1 MTKYIFI
8 FIFVI
13 ISSCSSGKVVN
24 SHGNNL
30 INITNSKLIVNKTN
44 KNDIL
49 DILGPP
55 SSKSSFDENIW
66 IYIETKKQSTSLF
79 KVGSRKLVKSNV
91 LVVRINERGI
101 LEKKDY
107 YNIDD
112 MNKIK
117 FSEQVTQSGYDKN
130 SYVYGV
136 LRSLRDKI
144 NSPIKRKSSKDD

>member
-8 FIFVI
+8 FIFFI

-24 SHGNNL
+24 THGNNL

-44 KNDIL
+44 KNDIIDL
-49 DILGPP
+49 LGPP
-55 SSKSSFDENIW
+55 SSKSSFNENIW

-79 KVGSRKLVKSNV
+79 KIGSRKLIKSNV
-91 LVVRINERGI
+91 LVVRLNERGV
-101 LEKKDY
+101 LKKKDY

-112 MNKIK
+112 MNKVK
-117 FSEQVTQSGYDKN
+117 FSEQVTQSGYNKN

-144 NSPIKRKSSKDD
+144 NSPIKRKSTKDD

>member
-8 FIFVI
+8 FIFLV

-24 SHGNNL
+24 THGNNL

-44 KNDIL
+44 KNDII

-55 SSKSSFDENIW
+55 SSKSSFNENIW

-79 KVGSRKLVKSNV
+79 KVGSRKLIKSNV
-91 LVVRINERGI
+91 LVVKINERGV

-107 YNIDD
+107 YDIND

-117 FSEQVTQSGYDKN
+117 FREQITQSGYDKD

-144 NSPIKRKSSKDD
+144 NSPIKRKSSKDN

>member
-1 MTKYIFI
+1 MIQYIFI

-13 ISSCSSGKVVN
+13 ISSCTSGKVIE

-44 KNDIL
+44 KNDIINL
-49 DILGPP
+49 LGPP
-55 SSKSSFDENIW
+55 SSKSSFNDNIW
-66 IYIETKKQSTSLF
+66 IYIETKKQSTSLI
-79 KVGSRKLVKSNV
+79 KLGSRKLIKSNV
-91 LVVRINERGI
+91 LVVRLNQRGI

-117 FSEQVTQSGYDKN
+117 FTEQVTQSGYDKN

-144 NSPIKRKSSKDD
+144 NSPIKRKSSKDN

>member
-13 ISSCSSGKVVN
+13 ISSCTSGKVIN
-24 SHGNNL
+24 NHGNNL

-44 KNDIL
+44 KNDIMDL
-49 DILGPP
+49 LGPP
-55 SSKSSFDENIW
+55 SSKSSFNENIW
-66 IYIETKKQSTSLF
+66 IYIETKKQSTSIF
-79 KVGSRKLVKSNV
+79 KVGSRKLIKSNV

-112 MNKIK
+112 MNSIK

-144 NSPIKRKSSKDD
+144 NSPIKRKSSKEN

>member
-8 FIFVI
+8 FIFLF

-24 SHGNNL
+24 THGNNL

-44 KNDIL
+44 KNDIIDL
-49 DILGPP
+49 LGPP
-55 SSKSSFDENIW
+55 SSKSSFNENIW

-79 KVGSRKLVKSNV
+79 KIGSRKLVKSNV
-91 LVVRINERGI
+91 LVVRMNERGI
-101 LEKKDY
+101 LEKKDFY
-107 YNIDD
+107 DIND

-117 FSEQVTQSGYDKN
+117 FSEQITQSGYDKN

-144 NSPIKRKSSKDD
+144 NSPIKRKSSKDN

>member
-8 FIFVI
+8 FIFFI

-24 SHGNNL
+24 THGNNL

-44 KNDIL
+44 KNDIIDL
-49 DILGPP
+49 LGPP
-55 SSKSSFDENIW
+55 SSKSSFNENIW

-79 KVGSRKLVKSNV
+79 KIGSRKLIKSNV
-91 LVVRINERGI
+91 LVVRLNERGV
-101 LEKKDY
+101 LKKKDY

-144 NSPIKRKSSKDD
+144 NSPIKRKSSKDN

>member
-13 ISSCSSGKVVN
+13 ISSCTSGKVIKN
-24 SHGNNL
+24 HGNNL

-44 KNDIL
+44 KNDIMDL
-49 DILGPP
+49 LGPP
-55 SSKSSFDENIW
+55 SSKSSFNENIW
-66 IYIETKKQSTSLF
+66 IYIETKKQSTSIF
-79 KVGSRKLVKSNV
+79 KVGSRKLIKSNV

-112 MNKIK
+112 MNSIK

-144 NSPIKRKSSKDD
+144 NSPIKRKSSKDN

>member
-8 FIFVI
+8 FIFFI

-24 SHGNNL
+24 THGNNL

-44 KNDIL
+44 KNDIIDL
-49 DILGPP
+49 LGPP
-55 SSKSSFDENIW
+55 SSKSSFNDNIW

-79 KVGSRKLVKSNV
+79 KIGSRKLIKSNV
-91 LVVRINERGI
+91 LVVRLNERGV
-101 LEKKDY
+101 LKKKDY

-117 FSEQVTQSGYDKN
+117 FSEQITKSGYDKN

-144 NSPIKRKSSKDD
+144 NSPIKRKSSKDN

>member
-8 FIFVI
+8 FIFFI

-24 SHGNNL
+24 THGNNL

-44 KNDIL
+44 KNDIIDL
-49 DILGPP
+49 LGPP
-55 SSKSSFDENIW
+55 SSKSSFNENIW

-79 KVGSRKLVKSNV
+79 KVGSRKLIKSNV
-91 LVVRINERGI
+91 LVVRLNERGI
-101 LEKKDY
+101 LKKKDY

-112 MNKIK
+112 MNKVK
-117 FSEQVTQSGYDKN
+117 FSEQVTQSGYNKN

-144 NSPIKRKSSKDD
+144 NSPIKRKSTKDD

>member
-8 FIFVI
+8 FIFLI

-24 SHGNNL
+24 THGNNL

-44 KNDIL
+44 KNDIIDL
-49 DILGPP
+49 LGPP
-55 SSKSSFDENIW
+55 SSKSSFNENIW

-91 LVVRINERGI
+91 LVVRMNERGI
-101 LEKKDY
+101 LEKKDFY
-107 YNIDD
+107 DIND

-117 FSEQVTQSGYDKN
+117 FSEQITQSGYDKN

-144 NSPIKRKSSKDD
+144 NSPIKRKSSKEN

>member
-13 ISSCSSGKVVN
+13 ISSCTSGKVIN
-24 SHGNNL
+24 NHGNNL

-44 KNDIL
+44 KNDIM

-55 SSKSSFDENIW
+55 SSKSSFNENIW
-66 IYIETKKQSTSLF
+66 IYIETKKQSTSIF
-79 KVGSRKLVKSNV
+79 KVGSRKLIKSNV
-91 LVVRINERGI
+91 LVVTINERGI

-112 MNKIK
+112 MNNIK

-144 NSPIKRKSSKDD
+144 NSPIKRKSSKDN

>member
-8 FIFVI
+8 FIFLF

-24 SHGNNL
+24 THGNNL

-44 KNDIL
+44 KNDII

-55 SSKSSFDENIW
+55 SSKSSFNENIW

-79 KVGSRKLVKSNV
+79 KVGSRKLIKSNV
-91 LVVRINERGI
+91 LVVKINERGV

-107 YNIDD
+107 YDIND

-117 FSEQVTQSGYDKN
+117 FSEQITQSGYDKD

-144 NSPIKRKSSKDD
+144 NSPIKRKSSKDN

>member
-13 ISSCSSGKVVN
+13 ISSCTSGKVIN
-24 SHGNNL
+24 NHGNNL

-44 KNDIL
+44 KNDIM

-55 SSKSSFDENIW
+55 SSKSSFNENIW

-79 KVGSRKLVKSNV
+79 KIGSRKLIKSNV
-91 LVVRINERGI
+91 LVVRLNERGV
-101 LEKKDY
+101 LKKKDY

-117 FSEQVTQSGYDKN
+117 FSEQVTKSGYDKN

-144 NSPIKRKSSKDD
+144 NSPIKRKSSKDN

>member
-13 ISSCSSGKVVN
+13 ISSCSSGKVIN

-55 SSKSSFDENIW
+55 SSKSSFNENIW

-91 LVVRINERGI
+91 LVVKINERGI

>member
-55 SSKSSFDENIW
+55 SSKSSFNENIW

-79 KVGSRKLVKSNV
+79 KVGSRVLIKSNV

-144 NSPIKRKSSKDD
+144 NSPIKRKSSKDN

>member
-8 FIFVI
+8 FIFFI

-24 SHGNNL
+24 THGNNL

-44 KNDIL
+44 KNDIIDL
-49 DILGPP
+49 LGPP
-55 SSKSSFDENIW
+55 SSKSSFNDNIW

-79 KVGSRKLVKSNV
+79 KIGSRKLIKSNV
-91 LVVRINERGI
+91 LVVRLNERGV
-101 LEKKDY
+101 LKKKDY

-144 NSPIKRKSSKDD
+144 NSPIKRKSSKDN

>member
-13 ISSCSSGKVVN
+13 ISSCTSGKVIN
-24 SHGNNL
+24 NHGNNL

-44 KNDIL
+44 KNDIM

-79 KVGSRKLVKSNV
+79 KVGSRKLIKSNV
-91 LVVRINERGI
+91 LVVKINKKGI

-112 MNKIK
+112 MNNIK

-144 NSPIKRKSSKDD
+144 NSPIKRKSSKE

>member
-13 ISSCSSGKVVN
+13 ISSCSSGKVIN

-55 SSKSSFDENIW
+55 SSKSSFNENIW

-101 LEKKDY
+101 LEKK
-107 YNIDD
+107 
-112 MNKIK
+112 
-117 FSEQVTQSGYDKN
+117 E
-130 SYVYGV
+130 
-136 LRSLRDKI
+136 
-144 NSPIKRKSSKDD
+144 

>member
-8 FIFVI
+8 FIFLI

-24 SHGNNL
+24 THGNNL

-55 SSKSSFDENIW
+55 SSKSSFNENIW

>member
-1 MTKYIFI
+1 MIKYILIFI
-8 FIFVI
+8 FFI

-24 SHGNNL
+24 THGNNL

-44 KNDIL
+44 KNDIIDL
-49 DILGPP
+49 LGPP
-55 SSKSSFDENIW
+55 SSKSSFNDNIW

-79 KVGSRKLVKSNV
+79 KIGSRKLIKSNV
-91 LVVRINERGI
+91 LVVRLNERGV
-101 LEKKDY
+101 LKKKDY

-117 FSEQVTQSGYDKN
+117 FSEQVTKSGYDKN

-144 NSPIKRKSSKDD
+144 NSPIKRKSSKDN

>member
-13 ISSCSSGKVVN
+13 ISSCSSGKVIN

-55 SSKSSFDENIW
+55 SSKSSFNENIW

>member
-1 MTKYIFI
+1 MIQYIFI

-13 ISSCSSGKVVN
+13 ISSCTSGKVIK

-30 INITNSKLIVNKTN
+30 INITNSKLVVNKTN
-44 KNDIL
+44 KNDIINL
-49 DILGPP
+49 LGPP
-55 SSKSSFDENIW
+55 SSKSSFNDNIW
-66 IYIETKKQSTSLF
+66 IYIETKKQSTSLI
-79 KVGSRKLVKSNV
+79 KLGSRKLIKSNV
-91 LVVRINERGI
+91 LVVRLNQRGI

-117 FSEQVTQSGYDKN
+117 FTEQVTQSGYDKN

-144 NSPIKRKSSKDD
+144 NSPIKRKSSKDN

>member
-13 ISSCSSGKVVN
+13 ISSCTSGKVIN
-24 SHGNNL
+24 NHGNNL

-44 KNDIL
+44 KNDIM

-55 SSKSSFDENIW
+55 SSKSSFNENIW
-66 IYIETKKQSTSLF
+66 IYIETKKQSTSIF
-79 KVGSRKLVKSNV
+79 KVGSRKLIKSNV
-91 LVVRINERGI
+91 LVVTINERGI

-112 MNKIK
+112 MNNIK

-144 NSPIKRKSSKDD
+144 NSPIKRKSSKEN

>member
-13 ISSCSSGKVVN
+13 ISSCTSGKVIN
-24 SHGNNL
+24 NHGNNL

-44 KNDIL
+44 KNDIMDL
-49 DILGPP
+49 LGPP
-55 SSKSSFDENIW
+55 SSKSSFNENIW
-66 IYIETKKQSTSLF
+66 IYIETKKQSTSIF
-79 KVGSRKLVKSNV
+79 KVGSRKLIKSNV
-91 LVVRINERGI
+91 LVVTINERGI

-112 MNKIK
+112 MNNIK

-144 NSPIKRKSSKDD
+144 NSPIKRKSSKEN

>member
-8 FIFVI
+8 FIFLV

-24 SHGNNL
+24 THGNNL

-44 KNDIL
+44 KNDII

-55 SSKSSFDENIW
+55 SSKSSFNENIW

-91 LVVRINERGI
+91 LVVKINERGI

-107 YNIDD
+107 YDINDI
-112 MNKIK
+112 NKIK
-117 FSEQVTQSGYDKN
+117 FSEQITQSGYSKD

-144 NSPIKRKSSKDD
+144 NSPIKRKSLKDN

>member
-8 FIFVI
+8 FIFFI

-24 SHGNNL
+24 THGNNL

-44 KNDIL
+44 KNDIMDL
-49 DILGPP
+49 LGPP
-55 SSKSSFDENIW
+55 SSKSSFNENIW
-66 IYIETKKQSTSLF
+66 IYIETKKQSTSIF
-79 KVGSRKLVKSNV
+79 KVGSRKLIKSNI

-112 MNKIK
+112 MNNIK
-117 FSEQVTQSGYDKN
+117 FTEKITQSGYDKN

-144 NSPIKRKSSKDD
+144 NSPIKRKSSKE

>member
-8 FIFVI
+8 FIFLI

-24 SHGNNL
+24 THGNNL

-44 KNDIL
+44 KNDIIDL
-49 DILGPP
+49 LGPP
-55 SSKSSFDENIW
+55 SSKSSFNENIW

-91 LVVRINERGI
+91 LVVRMNERGI
-101 LEKKDY
+101 LEKKDFY
-107 YNIDD
+107 DIND

-117 FSEQVTQSGYDKN
+117 FSEQITQSGYDKN

-144 NSPIKRKSSKDD
+144 NSPIKRKSSKDN

>member
-1 MTKYIFI
+1 MIKYILIFI
-8 FIFVI
+8 FFI

-30 INITNSKLIVNKTN
+30 IDITNSRLIVNKTN
-44 KNDIL
+44 KNDIIDL
-49 DILGPP
+49 LGPP
-55 SSKSSFDENIW
+55 SSKSSFNENIW

-79 KVGSRKLVKSNV
+79 KVGSRKLIKSNV

-107 YNIDD
+107 YDIND

-117 FSEQVTQSGYDKN
+117 FSEKITQSGYDKN

-144 NSPIKRKSSKDD
+144 NSPIKRKSSKDN

>member
-1 MTKYIFI
+1 MAKYIFI
-8 FIFVI
+8 FVFII
-13 ISSCSSGKVVN
+13 ISSCSSGKVIK

-44 KNDIL
+44 KNDIM

-79 KVGSRKLVKSNV
+79 KLGSRKLIKSNV
-91 LVVRINERGI
+91 LVVRLNERGI

-107 YNIDD
+107 YNIND
-112 MNKIK
+112 MNNVK
-117 FSEQVTQSGYDKN
+117 FTEQVTESGYNKN

>member
-8 FIFVI
+8 FIFLV

-24 SHGNNL
+24 THGNNL

-44 KNDIL
+44 KNDII

-55 SSKSSFDENIW
+55 SSKSSFNENIW

-79 KVGSRKLVKSNV
+79 KVGSRKLIKSNV
-91 LVVRINERGI
+91 LVVKINERGV

-107 YNIDD
+107 YDIND

-117 FSEQVTQSGYDKN
+117 FSEQITQSGYDKD

-144 NSPIKRKSSKDD
+144 NSPIKRKSSKDN

>member
-1 MTKYIFI
+1 MIKYILIFI
-8 FIFVI
+8 FFI

-30 INITNSKLIVNKTN
+30 IDITNSRLIVNKTN
-44 KNDIL
+44 KNDIIDL
-49 DILGPP
+49 LGPP
-55 SSKSSFDENIW
+55 SSKSSFNENIW

-79 KVGSRKLVKSNV
+79 KVGSRKLIKSNV

-107 YNIDD
+107 YDIND

>member
-13 ISSCSSGKVVN
+13 ISSCTSGKVVN

-44 KNDIL
+44 KNDIIDL
-49 DILGPP
+49 LGPP
-55 SSKSSFDENIW
+55 SSKSSFNENIW

-79 KVGSRKLVKSNV
+79 KIGSRKLIKSNV
-91 LVVRINERGI
+91 LVVRLNERGV
-101 LEKKDY
+101 LKKKDY

-117 FSEQVTQSGYDKN
+117 FSEQVTKSGYDKN

-144 NSPIKRKSSKDD
+144 NSPIKRKSSKDN

>member
-1 MTKYIFI
+1 MIQYIFI

-13 ISSCSSGKVVN
+13 ISSCTSGKVIE

-44 KNDIL
+44 KNDIINL
-49 DILGPP
+49 LGPP
-55 SSKSSFDENIW
+55 SSKSSFNDNIW

-79 KVGSRKLVKSNV
+79 KVGSRKLIKSNV

-107 YNIDD
+107 YDIND

-117 FSEQVTQSGYDKN
+117 FSEKITQSGYDKN

-144 NSPIKRKSSKDD
+144 NSPIKRKSSKDN

>member
-8 FIFVI
+8 FIFLV
-13 ISSCSSGKVVN
+13 ISSCTSGKVVN
-24 SHGNNL
+24 THGNNL

-44 KNDIL
+44 KNDIIDL
-49 DILGPP
+49 LGPP
-55 SSKSSFDENIW
+55 SSKSSFNENIW

-91 LVVRINERGI
+91 LVVRMNERGI
-101 LEKKDY
+101 LEKKDFY
-107 YNIDD
+107 DIND

-117 FSEQVTQSGYDKN
+117 FSEQITQSGYDKN

-144 NSPIKRKSSKDD
+144 NSPIKRKSSKDN